1 MRPKEAQ
8 RFQKSKRK
16 KTNAKLPY
24 SLKTMYQ
31 SRAKFKAPVASKA
44 SLVLEG
50 EALSQGG
57 IYFDRHVN
65 CV

>member
-1 MRPKEAQ
+1 
-8 RFQKSKRK
+8 
-16 KTNAKLPY
+16 
-24 SLKTMYQ
+24 LKTMYQ